1 MLISI
6 QSGLVPRQRKERNKR
21 ERMMKSKL
29 WNINFKHFP
38 IVEAT
43 NFAKT
48 TLWLRLFIRITGQ
61 NKMVETVQ
69 MSNEA
74 KLVGSDI
81 QRELCFSCF
90 FFFSNTRISFQ
101 NVYTIKPLPTV
112 TGNKQMA
119 TNPSHVTT
127 FSARP
132 GLDFLEMPVQ
142 KCPRHVFLHTDVELT
157 LLGG

>member
-1 MLISI
+1 
-6 QSGLVPRQRKERNKR
+6 
-21 ERMMKSKL
+21 
-29 WNINFKHFP
+29 
-38 IVEAT
+38 
-43 NFAKT
+43 
-48 TLWLRLFIRITGQ
+48 
-61 NKMVETVQ
+61 MVETVKI
-69 MSNEA
+69 SNEA
-74 KLVGSDI
+74 KLVGNDI
-81 QRELCFSCF
+81 QRELCFSS

-101 NVYTIKPLPTV
+101 NVYTIKPLPMV

-119 TNPSHVTT
+119 TNPSYVTT